1 MNKLLLLLLLLPT
14 TALSQSFLELD
25 ELDAKKS
32 KGITVVEFWAE
43 WNKSNEVAFLN
54 DLSDCRAY
62 RMCIDFQP
70 KAVGQYSISS
80 VPTVVVFDNGLEV
93 LRFNPTIMMQL
104 AATKDEIQEEIDDI
118 ILKKFQ

>member
-14 TALSQSFLELD
+14 TAFSQSFLELA

-54 DLSDCRAY
+54 DLKDCRAY
-62 RMCIDFQP
+62 RMCIDRQP
-70 KAVGQYSISS
+70 KVVGQYSISS

>member
-25 ELDAKKS
+25 ELDVKKS

-43 WNKSNEVAFLN
+43 WNRSNEVSFLN
-54 DLSDCRAY
+54 NLKDCRAY
-62 RMCIDFQP
+62 RVCIDVQP

-93 LRFNPTIMMQL
+93 LRFNPTIMMKL

>member
-54 DLSDCRAY
+54 ELKDCRAY